1 MLLNL
6 TLPLRIHKRTEI
18 RSDLEKEKSK
28 TGRRGCRDNKKQ
40 KRKVYEIIDRIES
53 GYRRSDRLRRID
65 NRSHGPGA

>member
-1 MLLNL
+1 VSLNL

-18 RSDLEKEKSK
+18 RSDLEKEKKNGGEVAAIAKSK
-28 TGRRGCRDNKKQ
+28 SES
-40 KRKVYEIIDRIES
+40 YEIIDRIES